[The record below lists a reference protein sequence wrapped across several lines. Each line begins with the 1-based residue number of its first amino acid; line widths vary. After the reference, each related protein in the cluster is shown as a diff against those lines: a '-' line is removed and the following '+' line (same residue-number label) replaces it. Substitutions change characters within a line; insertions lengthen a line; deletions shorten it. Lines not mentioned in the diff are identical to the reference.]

1 MAGKR
6 PRKVKVETM
15 IETPPEIVVTES
27 GGRIAVTGGVYE
39 APMAPGFVN
48 VETEAGLMFFPPE
61 AQARVIGRKQSE
73 PVVVE
78 DEPTD
83 DD

>member
-1 MAGKR
+1 MAGRR

-15 IETPPEIVVTES
+15 IETPPETVVTES
-27 GGRIAVTGGVYE
+27 GARTAVTGGVYE

-48 VETEAGLMFFPPE
+48 VETDAGLMFFPPE